1 MDDRRRTISSEESMI
16 GEGLM
21 RVNNTLTAQRL
32 TKSLSY
38 QGGVHTRRVW
48 RLILSL
54 FSLFLML
61 CLLVAGGFL
70 VFVLFRYEQAML
82 DTTGPFLKSLINAI
96 NTFFYASTE
105 KATYKP
111 LNKALTVEMLNQLMY
126 FLNIKLGSI
135 DFSPITGGISDLVGS
150 VTGGVGGL
158 VDVARSSVGSIG
170 SSVSDLVGGLF
181 GNLGTID
188 TTALTDATNGALQ
201 TAENITGALAGL
213 TQGLG

>member
-1 MDDRRRTISSEESMI
+1 M
-16 GEGLM
+16 
-21 RVNNTLTAQRL
+21 
-32 TKSLSY
+32 SY
-38 QGGVHTRRVW
+38 QGGVHKRKVW
-48 RLILSL
+48 RLILTL
-54 FSLFLML
+54 FSLLLML

-70 VFVLFRYEQAML
+70 VFVLFRYEEAML

-96 NTFFYASTE
+96 NTYFYASTE

-150 VTGGVGGL
+150 VRGLGGIVN
-158 VDVARSSVGSIG
+158 VAKDSVGSIG
-170 SSVSDLVGGLF
+170 NSVSDLVGGLF
-181 GNLGTID
+181 GNTGSLD
-188 TTALTDATNGALQ
+188 TGAITDAANGALQ
-201 TAENITGALAGL
+201 TAEKITGALAGL